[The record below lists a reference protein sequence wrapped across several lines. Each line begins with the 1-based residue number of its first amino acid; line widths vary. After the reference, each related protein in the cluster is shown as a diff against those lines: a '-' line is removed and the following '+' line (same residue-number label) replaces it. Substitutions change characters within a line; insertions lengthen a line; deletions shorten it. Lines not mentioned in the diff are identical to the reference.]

1 MLFGKLGKLG
11 PIGNFAVRLMRAR
24 GFGLIISSCLLPLQ
38 PQVDGV
44 ATDPKYLCS
53 FTLLHAVQLDGV
65 DYLLAQVITVSFC
78 H

>member
-1 MLFGKLGKLG
+1 
-11 PIGNFAVRLMRAR
+11 
-24 GFGLIISSCLLPLQ
+24 
-38 PQVDGV
+38 
-44 ATDPKYLCS
+44 LCS